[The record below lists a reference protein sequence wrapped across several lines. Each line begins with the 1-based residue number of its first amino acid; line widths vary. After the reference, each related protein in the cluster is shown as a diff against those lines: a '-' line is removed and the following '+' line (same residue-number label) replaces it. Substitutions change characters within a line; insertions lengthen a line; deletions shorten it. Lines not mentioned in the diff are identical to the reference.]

1 MPRTTTLLETLY
13 DDAEEPLGSLKV
25 TTTTYQ
31 LRAWRP
37 SRGRA
42 ILTDASRRTLA
53 VASLDDTG
61 WRLGAVGIP
70 DRSAVEPLRRG
81 LFWLSTCSGEHP
93 ERLAELL
100 TELSSVLL
108 ERSTGKVWR
117 LTTPEG
123 GSLLLHRR
131 GGGVAVW
138 CREAWL
144 CGFRPGRHPGAGRGV
159 RGYSQGCNYA
169 VKPGALIPASL
180 SSPRR

>member
-1 MPRTTTLLETLY
+1 MPRTTTLLETLT
-13 DDAEEPLGSLKV
+13 DNAGEPVGTIKV
-25 TTTTYQ
+25 TTTTYH

-53 VASLDDTG
+53 VATLADTG

-70 DRSAVEPLRRG
+70 EHTAVEPLRRG
-81 LFWLSTCSGEHP
+81 LCQLARRPGEHP
-93 ERLAELL
+93 EHLAELL

-123 GSLLLHRR
+123 DHYYSTAGETALR
-131 GGGVAVW
+131 
-138 CREAWL
+138 
-144 CGFRPGRHPGAGRGV
+144 FGAGTPGSVDFVLGDTLGPDAVFVDTHMGV
-159 RGYSQGCNYA
+159 TTRS
-169 VKPGALIPASL
+169 SL
-180 SSPRR
+180 VR

>member
-1 MPRTTTLLETLY
+1 MPRTITLLETLT
-13 DDAEEPLGSLKV
+13 DSAGEPVGTIKV
-25 TTTTYQ
+25 TTTTYH

-42 ILTDASRRTLA
+42 ILTDASRRTMA
-53 VASLDDTG
+53 VASLDGTG

-70 DRSAVEPLRRG
+70 ERTAVEPLGRG
-81 LFWLSTCSGEHP
+81 LAQLSQRPGEHP

-123 GSLLLHRR
+123 DNFYSTAG
-131 GGGVAVW
+131 
-138 CREAWL
+138 EAALRW
-144 CGFRPGRHPGAGRGV
+144 GAGQPGTVDCVLGDTLGPGAVFVDSHTGV
-159 RGYSQGCNYA
+159 TTRS
-169 VKPGALIPASL
+169 SL
-180 SSPRR
+180 TR

>member
-1 MPRTTTLLETLY
+1 MPRTTTLLETLPG
-13 DDAEEPLGSLKV
+13 DRGEPVGSLKV

-42 ILTDASRRTLA
+42 ILTDASRQTLA

-61 WRLGAVGIP
+61 WRLGAVGVP
-70 DRSAVEPLRRG
+70 ERTAVEPLRRG
-81 LFWLSTCSGEHP
+81 LFRLSTCSGEHP

-108 ERSTGKVWR
+108 ERSTGKTWR

-123 GSLLLHRR
+123 ETYYSTAG
-131 GGGVAVW
+131 
-138 CREAWL
+138 EAAL
-144 CGFRPGRHPGAGRGV
+144 RFGAGNPGSVDFVLGDTLGPDAVFVDTHKGV
-159 RGYSQGCNYA
+159 TTRS
-169 VKPGALIPASL
+169 SL
-180 SSPRR
+180 TR

>member
-1 MPRTTTLLETLY
+1 MPRTTTLLETLT
-13 DDAEEPLGSLKV
+13 DDHRGEPLGTIKV

-53 VASLDDTG
+53 VATLDDTG

-70 DRSAVEPLRRG
+70 ERTAVEPLRRG
-81 LFWLSTCSGEHP
+81 LAQLSRRPGEHP
-93 ERLAELL
+93 EHLAELL

-123 GSLLLHRR
+123 ETYYSTAG
-131 GGGVAVW
+131 
-138 CREAWL
+138 EAAL
-144 CGFRPGRHPGAGRGV
+144 RFGAG
-159 RGYSQGCNYA
+159 
-169 VKPGALIPASL
+169 KPGSVDFVLGDTLGPDAVFVDTHKGVTTRSSL
-180 SSPRR
+180 VR